1 MIDLISDMLT
11 RIRNS
16 SLVKHNYTYIIYT
29 KLNLLI
35 IKLLINEGYIKNFE
49 IIKENNILKFI
60 KIILKYTG
68 WWVKNSCISVIK
80 RISKP
85 GCRIYSSYKN
95 LKKKLYLLKYNQ
107 GIAIISTSNGIMSH
121 NQAIKFK
128 KGGEILFYI
137 E

>member
-35 IKLLINEGYIKNFE
+35 IKLLINEGYIKNFK